1 MASNCFELMMT
12 KLIDIKEIFG
22 RLKPDEFSKSMEQGV
37 LLLMDSI
44 INETANEYMPYVWK
58 RLPNAVKDEIVVLA
72 DQESPKF
79 LTAFMTDMQEN
90 VHEVMDLKFMC
101 VTECVQNKQLLINIF
116 KEVGEKEFIF
126 IKHSG
131 FYFGFLFGLL
141 QMIIWFFYNGAFVLP
156 VCGFIV
162 GFATNWV
169 ALKVIFLPTE
179 PIKLW
184 GGYEILGL
192 FLKRQEEVSET
203 FARVNCV
210 EIMNTKAIWE
220 SILNGPKRQNFF
232 AMLRAH
238 SIVFTENMVGGLRP
252 VAITAMG
259 PARFAAMKEDIA
271 TKIMEKL
278 PTIIDQSYEYSTY
291 ALDMENT
298 LCAKMQSLSKKEFER
313 VLHPVFEEDEF
324 TLVVVGAF
332 LGALA
337 GFLQMIILYTD

>member
-1 MASNCFELMMT
+1 
-12 KLIDIKEIFG
+12 
-22 RLKPDEFSKSMEQGV
+22 MEQGV

-58 RLPNAVKDEIVVLA
+58 RLPNVVKDEIVILA

-79 LTAFMTDMQEN
+79 LRAFMIDIQEN
-90 VHEVMDLKFMC
+90 VLDVFDIKYMC
-101 VTECVQNKQLLINIF
+101 ISECVRNKKLLIKIF
-116 KEVGEKEFIF
+116 QEVGEKEFIF
-126 IKHSG
+126 IKQSG
-131 FYFGFLFGLL
+131 FIFGFIFGLL
-141 QMIIWFFYNGAFVLP
+141 QMGVWFFYNGQWVLP
-156 VCGFIV
+156 VCGFVV

-179 PIKLW
+179 PIVLW

-192 FLKRQEEVSET
+192 FLKRQNEVSDT
-203 FARVNCV
+203 FARINCV
-210 EIMNTKAIWE
+210 EILHTKAMWD
-220 SILNGPKRQNFF
+220 SILTGPKHQNFF

-238 SIVFTENMVGGLRP
+238 SIVFTENMVGGLRS

-271 TKIMEKL
+271 TKVMEKL
-278 PTIIDQSYEYSTY
+278 PTIIDQSYEYTTQ

-298 LCAKMQSLSKKEFER
+298 IRERMQKLSKQEFER
-313 VLHPVFEEDEF
+313 VLHPAFEEDEF
-324 TLVVVGAF
+324 TLIVVGAV

-337 GFLQMIILYTD
+337 GLLQILLMF